1 MDTKNL
7 SIIRQSF
14 ASTVFTHKVQE
25 ISAENQ
31 ESKVFIVKIMN
42 VLLVS
47 AVLILLVVQLSH
59 PENLIFTYIGTGMTV
74 AEIIFL
80 IIQLSFNFEQR
91 VVAHK
96 NSALKYMGLRDAYR
110 SLITDVMNESISD
123 IEIVTRRDLLQREY
137 QIISDLAPQTDSKE
151 YTEAQRRLNKRG
163 AVSGEEFTWSD
174 EEIDWFLPESL
185 RIQNGK

>member
-1 MDTKNL
+1 MDIKNL

-14 ASTVFTHKVQE
+14 ASIVFTHKVQE
-25 ISAENQ
+25 IAAENQ

-47 AVLILLVVQLSH
+47 TVLILLVVQVSH
-59 PENLIFTYIGTGMTV
+59 PENLIFTHIGAGITV

-110 SLITDVMNESISD
+110 LLITDVMNESIPGT
-123 IEIVTRRDLLQREY
+123 EIVTRRDLLQREY
-137 QIISDLAPQTDSKE
+137 QIISDLAPQTCSKE

-185 RIQNGK
+185 RIKNGK